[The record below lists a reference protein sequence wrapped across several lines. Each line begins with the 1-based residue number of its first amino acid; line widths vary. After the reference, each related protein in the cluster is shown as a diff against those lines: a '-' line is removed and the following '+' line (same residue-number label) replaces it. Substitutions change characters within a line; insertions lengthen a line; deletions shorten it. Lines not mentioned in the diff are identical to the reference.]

1 MALEPCR
8 LRYGLPTIK
17 LLNGPV
23 AAREYRAMKF
33 AVDVLRFVLTGALA
47 TLGNFG
53 AVWLLRGYTP
63 FAAALRAELLLGSQ
77 SR

>member
-1 MALEPCR
+1 
-8 LRYGLPTIK
+8 
-17 LLNGPV
+17 
-23 AAREYRAMKF
+23 MKF